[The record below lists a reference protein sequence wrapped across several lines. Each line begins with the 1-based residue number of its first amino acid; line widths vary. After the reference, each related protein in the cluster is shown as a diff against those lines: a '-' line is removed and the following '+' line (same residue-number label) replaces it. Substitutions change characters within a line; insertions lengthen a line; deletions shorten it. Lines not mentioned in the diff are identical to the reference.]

1 MVLVLSNSD
10 ADSIPATPLTSPAQS
25 GINQKALRNQGFLF
39 EQAAFPRR
47 GQYPEYQGV
56 VMGEKKPDL
65 SGCLGLA
72 IVLLGI
78 LLFVILAF
86 ILIIK
91 YQPGFFQNFSPI
103 V

>member
-1 MVLVLSNSD
+1 
-10 ADSIPATPLTSPAQS
+10 
-25 GINQKALRNQGFLF
+25 
-39 EQAAFPRR
+39 
-47 GQYPEYQGV
+47 
-56 VMGEKKPDL
+56 MGKKKPDL

>member
-1 MVLVLSNSD
+1 
-10 ADSIPATPLTSPAQS
+10 
-25 GINQKALRNQGFLF
+25 
-39 EQAAFPRR
+39 
-47 GQYPEYQGV
+47 
-56 VMGEKKPDL
+56 MGEKKPDL

>member
-1 MVLVLSNSD
+1 
-10 ADSIPATPLTSPAQS
+10 
-25 GINQKALRNQGFLF
+25 
-39 EQAAFPRR
+39 
-47 GQYPEYQGV
+47 
-56 VMGEKKPDL
+56 MGKKKPDL
-65 SGCLGLA
+65 SGCLGLV

-78 LLFVILAF
+78 LLFVIPAF